1 MLEISGAF
9 KINHIL
15 EHSLDITYHQG
26 NSYCNRSSFEL
37 TVVIL
42 VEFDPSVFFKT
53 DPELKRDEKQ

>member
-1 MLEISGAF
+1 MDCF
-9 KINHIL
+9 KTNHIL

-42 VEFDPSVFFKT
+42 VEFDPSCSS
-53 DPELKRDEKQ
+53 KQIQS